1 MGPVEVFL
9 LCIAAV
15 FLIGVVGELVFART
29 GVPDVVWLIVVG
41 VFMGPVFGLVE
52 RNMLMGIAPFF
63 GALTLVIVL
72 FDGGVRLR
80 PRRRLLRHVRA

>member
-1 MGPVEVFL
+1 MGSVELFL

-52 RNMLMGIAPFF
+52 RKLLMEFKME
-63 GALTLVIVL
+63 
-72 FDGGVRLR
+72 R
-80 PRRRLLRHVRA
+80 

>member
-1 MGPVEVFL
+1 MGSVELFL

-41 VFMGPVFGLVE
+41 VFMGPVLGWSS
-52 RNMLMGIAPFF
+52 ATCSW
-63 GALTLVIVL
+63 TL
-72 FDGGVRLR
+72 
-80 PRRRLLRHVRA
+80 RRSLAR